1 MDGLHGHDESLY
13 IKCLF
18 RTISFIDLSQ
28 ELSTR
33 QLQDCSD
40 SYYVMCLRL
49 RLHLLQECSSNG
61 DLISELKSELE
72 TLKKKSDGYI
82 CSLAGC
88 SFATINYDKLIRHL
102 KTLHSGTNQ
111 NIICQLHGCVR
122 ELSNVKML
130 DLHIKTSHRL
140 RRSTVCIKQ
149 SQIAEQLSTLACLS
163 PSCGHQRVQSLKDL
177 RMHLSK
183 VHTDK
188 KQEVVCI
195 FIGCNFTTK
204 KSATLSSHF
213 SKKHPLQLINDLK
226 SDIVKIDDD
235 FHDGQHQEA
244 LESNID
250 LGPSLESSIYD
261 FEHNEEAMA
270 NEEVGGNDVVDDS
283 DQEDDDG
290 QDIFTKALAMTF
302 NTWANVKNIAHSTV
316 SLIVSEVFNSYQ
328 QGVDV
333 TKKKVKKLLA
343 NEGIDVSEVDKLLE
357 ELDDDPFMRARVDLE
372 SEAKRKKFILT
383 SFENVKPVTV
393 RLNKD
398 RVGVKPETMQYIP
411 IKQTLKLLL
420 EDESYNKQKREDPY
434 FHEPGVI
441 KDVKDGKNFRNNKF
455 FLENPTA
462 VPLLFFQDE
471 LEVVNPLGAGKNKH
485 KVQCTYWTSLDI
497 IPAFRTRIKSVQLCS
512 LVLSKYWKKYGN
524 GPTIKNM
531 LEDLKDL
538 ETVGLKLEKP
548 IQRIVKAGLAMVVG
562 DNLGQHQLGEMNSVF
577 SSGFIC
583 RYCDATYEDVCKNG
597 KLYSGC
603 EDDYESE
610 ELTEKKYDEYADLA
624 VEREGPSIETHGVK
638 GHCLLNQLMSFHCVL
653 NMPPC
658 LGHDFFE
665 GVFAYDVQHYLDYL
679 LNKEKLMTIDDYN
692 AKLSR
697 IKLSER
703 DAKNRPKNFK
713 KRSKNCK
720 YEGNAGSLRV
730 LSRVLTTVL
739 SDVLEDSETQNYF
752 IKLHEVGEII
762 TAPSL
767 TVYEIEN
774 IMTDI
779 ITDYL
784 DLRRE
789 GIETLEMPRPRPKH
803 HFLSHYPRMFLNN
816 GPLIK
821 VWGMRMESKHTFHK
835 SVLRTARNFKN
846 VALTCAT
853 RHQMAQISFYYY
865 GLFSSSKFEVPVD
878 APNVYDVLKITS
890 DSGLRS
896 FYSSLQ
902 SDSVIPKKLKVFGT
916 VYGIGKV
923 LVLKKMC
930 FGKLRIGVIKA
941 IAFSSS
947 EVNFSISVFEAHQ
960 SKFGHYVTTKFVSPN
975 DTVNYSNLAD
985 YCPLEMI
992 GTHKS
997 FSFILHHFITT
1008 GAQHE

>member
-1 MDGLHGHDESLY
+1 MDGLHGNDESLY

-18 RTISFIDLSQ
+18 RTINFIDLKQ
-28 ELSTR
+28 ELSSR
-33 QLQDCSD
+33 QLHDCSD

-49 RLHLLQECSSNG
+49 RLHLLQDSSSNK
-61 DLISELKSELE
+61 DIISELKSELE
-72 TLKKKSDGYI
+72 TLKKKSVGYI

-88 SFATINYDKLIRHL
+88 SFVTKNYSRLIHHL
-102 KTLHSGTNQ
+102 KSLHSGTNQ
-111 NIICQLHGCVR
+111 KITCQLRGCSR
-122 ELSNVKML
+122 ELSSVKML
-130 DLHIKTSHRL
+130 DVHIKASHRT

-149 SQIAEQLSTLACLS
+149 SQLAEQLSTLACLS
-163 PSCGHQRVQSLKDL
+163 PSCGHQRVQSVKGLKIHL
-177 RMHLSK
+177 RSF
-183 VHTDK
+183 HTDK
-188 KQEVVCI
+188 KQEVGCI
-195 FIGCNFTTK
+195 FMGCNFTTQ
-204 KSATLSSHF
+204 KSGTLKSHF
-213 SKKHPLQLINDLK
+213 SIKHPLQLINDLK

-235 FHDGQHQEA
+235 FNQHAPEMSSDLVPSPEGSSYNIEHD
-244 LESNID
+244 
-250 LGPSLESSIYD
+250 
-261 FEHNEEAMA
+261 EEAIGE
-270 NEEVGGNDVVDDS
+270 EEVGGENDEDDS
-283 DQEDDDG
+283 DQEDDG

-316 SLIVSEVFNSYQ
+316 GLIVTEVFNSYQ

-333 TKKKVKKLLA
+333 TKKKVKRLLA
-343 NEGIDVSEVDKLLE
+343 NEGIDMSEVDKLLE
-357 ELDDDPFMRARVDLE
+357 ELEDDPFLRARDDLE
-372 SEAKRKKFILT
+372 TEAKRKKFILT

-398 RVGVKPETMQYIP
+398 IVGVKPETMQYIP

-420 EDESYNKQKREDPY
+420 EDESYNKQKREDQY
-434 FHEPGVI
+434 FHEPDVI

-455 FLENPTA
+455 FRENPTA

-485 KVQCTYWTSLDI
+485 KIQCTYWTSLDI
-497 IPAFRTRIKSVQLCS
+497 IPAFRTKIKSVQLCS

-548 IQRIVKAGLAMVVG
+548 IERIVKAGLAMVVG

-583 RYCDATYEDVCKNG
+583 RYCDASYEDVCKNG
-597 KLYSGC
+597 KIYSGC
-603 EDDYESE
+603 ESEYESE

-624 VEREGPSIETHGVK
+624 VERGGPSKDTHGVK
-638 GHCLLNQLMSFHCVL
+638 GHCLLNQLKSFHNVS

-658 LGHDFFE
+658 LGHDYFE
-665 GVFAYDVQHYLDYL
+665 GIFAYDVQHYLDHL
-679 LNKEKLMTIDDYN
+679 LNKEKLMTIDEFN

-697 IKLSER
+697 VKLSER

-713 KRSKNCK
+713 KRSVNCK

-739 SDVLEDSETQNYF
+739 SDVLEDSETQNYL

-789 GIETLEMPRPRPKH
+789 GIEALQMPRPRPKH
-803 HFLSHYPRMFLNN
+803 HFLFHYPRMFLNN

-821 VWGMRMESKHTFHK
+821 VWAMRMESKHTFFK

-865 GLFSSSKFEVPVD
+865 GLFSSSKFEVPDD
-878 APNVYDVLKITS
+878 APNVNDVLRITS
-890 DSGLRS
+890 DSSLRS
-896 FYSSLQ
+896 FYGSLQ
-902 SDSVIPKKLKVFGT
+902 SDAVIPKKLKVFGT
-916 VYGIGKV
+916 GYGIGKV
-923 LVLKKMC
+923 LVLNKLC

-960 SKFGHYVTTKFVSPN
+960 SKFGYYVTTKFVSPN

-985 YCPLEMI
+985 YRPLEMI
-992 GTHKS
+992 GTNKS

-1008 GAQHE
+1008 GAQQE